1 MSESGLT
8 KGEATR
14 ERILDVAQNAILA
27 KGFNATSI
35 EELIAECGLSKGGF
49 FYHFSDKNELARA
62 LLRRYIAQD
71 EQVFDAVFDRA
82 RALVDDPLQVFL
94 LGLRLLADVMEDL
107 PNGHPGCIVA
117 VSCYSDRVFDSDIR
131 ALNARAVLQWRR
143 RFRAMLEEIGTRY
156 HPREPVDPDD
166 LADMVSTVLEGGII
180 LSKALGDPL
189 VLKRQI
195 LTFRAVMQALYV
207 PHPQD

>member
-1 MSESGLT
+1 MSDAGLG

-14 ERILDVAQNAILA
+14 ERILDAAQDAVLA

-49 FYHFSDKNELARA
+49 FYHFRDKNDLARA

-71 EQVFDAVFDRA
+71 EQVFDMVFERA

-94 LGLRLLADVMEDL
+94 LGLRFLADVMADL

-117 VSCYSDRVFDSDIR
+117 VSCYSDRVFDSEIR
-131 ALNARAVLQWRR
+131 ALNAAAVRGWRH
-143 RFRAMLEEIGTRY
+143 RFRGMLEEIAARY
-156 HPREPVDPDD
+156 ELREPVDPDD
-166 LADMVSTVLEGGII
+166 LADMVSTVLEGGIV
-180 LSKALGDPL
+180 LSRALGDPRAL
-189 VLKRQI
+189 RHQI
-195 LTFRAVMQALYV
+195 LTFRVIVQALYV
-207 PHPQD
+207 PQVQR